1 MRVYIWT
8 YNTVD
13 PITQIKLKSDKQTHV
28 VNLHYIGQNTYE
40 SDELKL
46 TIDLK
51 STIISED
58 QFSITG
64 FVPGE
69 KQENFNIENE
79 KVYVGYT
86 TWSNPI
92 QVVGYLCI

>member
-64 FVPGE
+64 FAPGE

-86 TWSNPI
+86 NWSNPI
-92 QVVGYLCI
+92 QVVAYVCC

>member
-8 YNTVD
+8 YNTIN
-13 PITQIKLKSDKQTHV
+13 PITQIKLTSDKQTHIV
-28 VNLHYIGQNTYE
+28 KLHYIGQNTYE

-46 TIDLK
+46 TVNLK

-58 QFSITG
+58 QFQITS
-64 FVPGE
+64 FNQGE
-69 KQENFNIENE
+69 KQENFSIENE

-86 TWSNPI
+86 NWSNPI
-92 QVVGYLCI
+92 QVVGYLCV